1 MQQFHKKELSTSTH
15 IQKKQKIDLHNTK
28 QFIKNHK
35 MLLITKADKGN
46 ATVVIEKTVYL
57 DEMNTLLQD
66 ERYYKKLKGDP
77 LLSLEKQTANYI
89 KQLNSKN
96 FMGDDTK
103 IEHKITQKCNTS
115 KAYGL
120 IKIHKQG
127 FPVRPIIST
136 INSPTYNLSKFFS
149 QFLQSK
155 LKKPK
160 SHIDNSLELKL
171 KIEKMKIPPGF
182 EIISLDVVSL
192 FTNVS
197 NELIY
202 AAIEKRWPYL
212 YHYVNMSCSEFID
225 VIKFILIHNHFQFNN
240 VFYTQIFG
248 SAMGNPISPILADIV
263 MHDLENFA
271 LSKLCFESVFY
282 FRHVDDILLC
292 VPSNMIEYTKKH
304 F

>member
-1 MQQFHKKELSTSTH
+1 MLENKLDKLDFVKYKKPRIKNSYFKSLENKNIHYNTQVNHLQVKNNRQVHDPSDDNTNRWL
-15 IQKKQKIDLHNTK
+15 INLEKKQKIDLHNTK

-35 MLLITKADKGN
+35 ILRITKADKGN

-57 DEMNTLLQD
+57 DKMNTLLQD
-66 ERYYKKLKGDP
+66 ERYYNKLKGDP
-77 LLSLEKQTANYI
+77 LLSLEKESANYI

-103 IEHKITQKCNTS
+103 IQHKIAQKCNTS

-136 INSPTYNLSKFFS
+136 INSPTYNLPKLFS

-171 KIEKMKIPPGF
+171 KIEKMKIPHGF
-182 EIISLDVVSL
+182 EVISLDVVSL

-212 YHYVNMSCSEFID
+212 YHYINMSCSEFID
-225 VIKFILIHNHFQFNN
+225 VMKFILTHTHFQFNN
-240 VFYTQIFG
+240 VF
-248 SAMGNPISPILADIV
+248 
-263 MHDLENFA
+263 
-271 LSKLCFESVFY
+271 
-282 FRHVDDILLC
+282 
-292 VPSNMIEYTKKH
+292 
-304 F
+304 